1 MYLEIVIFFEAIAAG
16 ISTFV
21 LMVVREVIDEAKPLK
36 EFNLED
42 AASFIILGIGVLIG
56 LAGVSVFGVS
66 LSGITCRLGIIL
78 AAFLWGIGGGT
89 VVGVAVGV
97 IPAMANLALPKVL
110 AIYALSGLLA
120 GVFRTFGRLGVGLG
134 FVTGSLIMSVLMMDS
149 QQAISGLWETG
160 LAVAAFLL
168 LPGIFKIICR

>member
-1 MYLEIVIFFEAIAAG
+1 M
-16 ISTFV
+16 
-21 LMVVREVIDEAKPLK
+21 
-36 EFNLED
+36 
-42 AASFIILGIGVLIG
+42 LIG
-56 LAGVSVFGVS
+56 LSGVNVFGMS
-66 LSGITCRLGIIL
+66 LSGITCRLGIML

-120 GVFRTFGRLGVGLG
+120 GAFRAFGRVGVGLG
-134 FVTGSLIMSVLMMDS
+134 FVTGNLIMSVLLMDS
-149 QQAISGLWETG
+149 GQAISGLWETG

-168 LPGIFKIICR
+168 MPRDFQSHMPVKTIGPLGYSDKGGGGQPSEAVDGRAHE